1 LRTAP
6 PEHLSRLDTWTNPD
20 QSPYIAHQDERNE
33 AIKAIALLGGAG
45 VAVLA
50 AVSAKAFAA
59 LQANVAALQ
68 KRNTDLA
75 LKGRIVSSQL
85 LGAKEIHGFGLDR
98 FFAEPEFWE
107 NSYDAGQV
115 ECSKR
120 CIAELTAGRTACED
134 LADPAERERCFQD
147 ALDRATTCHKRCAEA
162 FPRQIP

>member
-1 LRTAP
+1 M
-6 PEHLSRLDTWTNPD
+6 
-20 QSPYIAHQDERNE
+20 
-33 AIKAIALLGGAG
+33 KAIALLGGAG

-50 AVSAKAFAA
+50 ALSGKAVAA
-59 LQANVAALQ
+59 LQANVADLE
-68 KRNTDLA
+68 KRNSDLA

-107 NSYDAGQV
+107 NTYDAGQV

-120 CIAELTAGRTACED
+120 CIAELTAGRKACEAID
-134 LADPAERERCFQD
+134 DPTERQRCIQD

-162 FPRQIP
+162 FPTPIP